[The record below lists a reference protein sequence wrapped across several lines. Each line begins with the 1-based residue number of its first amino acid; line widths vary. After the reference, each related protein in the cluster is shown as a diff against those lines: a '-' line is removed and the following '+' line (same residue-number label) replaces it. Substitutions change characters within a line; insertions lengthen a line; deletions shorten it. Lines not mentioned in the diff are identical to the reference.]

1 MPQERKQ
8 SPKLPGTPV
17 MQTTPVPRNPADRCR
32 NRNQTSETARHA
44 RPAHSAAADSLAD
57 RCRLRNHTS
66 ETARHARPA
75 HDSRRRALESF
86 KACKT
91 PKASKRAQPV
101 QLPMGV
107 VVLMPF
113 FAHRAGA
120 RLFRATHE
128 HRWHE
133 RWCRKAPKAPK
144 ARIGSYANILV
155 DVYTCS
161 CIRV

>member
-1 MPQERKQ
+1 MSSKPKQSPKLPGTLRQFTAQQQTIPQIGAGTAHRVPKLPGTPSHGPEIRQVGGGSPNPMPQERKQ

-57 RCRLRNHTS
+57 RCRLRNQTS

-91 PKASKRAQPV
+91 PKASKRA
-101 QLPMGV
+101 
-107 VVLMPF
+107 
-113 FAHRAGA
+113 
-120 RLFRATHE
+120 
-128 HRWHE
+128 
-133 RWCRKAPKAPK
+133 
-144 ARIGSYANILV
+144 
-155 DVYTCS
+155 
-161 CIRV
+161 